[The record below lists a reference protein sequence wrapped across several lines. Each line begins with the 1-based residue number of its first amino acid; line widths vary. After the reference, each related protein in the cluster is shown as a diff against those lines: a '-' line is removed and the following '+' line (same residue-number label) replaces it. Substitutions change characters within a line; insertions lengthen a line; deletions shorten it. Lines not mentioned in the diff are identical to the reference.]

1 METSKLICYVNQLT
15 AFYMMAT
22 LAFNDLIS
30 KVIENNNSLS
40 KIGLSLK
47 KWTAVKL
54 PIRLSPNHST
64 DTCLS
69 QLTEVILN
77 GLENDW
83 LHTDFNWSSK
93 DYWRLRGH
101 KILLEKINCIG
112 FSDKTIKRFH
122 FYLTNRPFSISFDNI
137 SLETRTRNSGVL
149 QGSILIPYL
158 FL

>member
-1 METSKLICYVNQLT
+1 MVVTWALNELT
-15 AFYMMAT
+15 
-22 LAFNDLIS
+22 S
-30 KVIENNNSLS
+30 KVIESNNSLS
-40 KIGLSLK
+40 KLGLSLK

-54 PIRLSPNHST
+54 TIRLSPNHSI

-93 DYWRLRGH
+93 DFWRLRGH
-101 KILLEKINCIG
+101 KILLEKIKCIG
-112 FSDKTIKRFH
+112 FSDKSIKWFH
-122 FYLTNRPFSISFDNI
+122 VYLTNRPFSVSFDNI
-137 SLETRTRNSGVL
+137 SLETRTINSGVL
-149 QGSILIPYL
+149 QGSMLRPYL

>member
-1 METSKLICYVNQLT
+1 MVVTW
-15 AFYMMAT
+15 
-22 LAFNDLIS
+22 AFNELTS
-30 KVIENNNSLS
+30 KVIESNNSLS
-40 KIGLSLK
+40 KLGLSLK

-54 PIRLSPNHST
+54 TIRLSPNHSI

-93 DYWRLRGH
+93 DFWRLRGH
-101 KILLEKINCIG
+101 KILLEKIKCIG
-112 FSDKTIKRFH
+112 FSDKSIKWFH
-122 FYLTNRPFSISFDNI
+122 AYLTNRPFSVSFDNI
-137 SLETRTRNSGVL
+137 SLETRTINSGVL
-149 QGSILIPYL
+149 QGSMLRPYL

>member
-1 METSKLICYVNQLT
+1 MVVTW
-15 AFYMMAT
+15 
-22 LAFNDLIS
+22 AFNELTS
-30 KVIENNNSLS
+30 KVIESNNSLS
-40 KIGLSLK
+40 KLGLSLK

-54 PIRLSPNHST
+54 TIRLSPNHSI

-93 DYWRLRGH
+93 DFWRLRGH
-101 KILLEKINCIG
+101 KILLEKIKCIG
-112 FSDKTIKRFH
+112 FSDKSIKWLH
-122 FYLTNRPFSISFDNI
+122 VYLTNRPFSVSFDNI
-137 SLETRTRNSGVL
+137 SLETRTINSGVL
-149 QGSILIPYL
+149 QGSMLRPYL

>member
-1 METSKLICYVNQLT
+1 MVVTW
-15 AFYMMAT
+15 
-22 LAFNDLIS
+22 AFNELTS
-30 KVIENNNSLS
+30 KVIESNNSLS
-40 KIGLSLK
+40 KLGLSLK

-54 PIRLSPNHST
+54 TIRLSPNHSI

-83 LHTDFNWSSK
+83 LHTDFKWSSK
-93 DYWRLRGH
+93 DFWRLRGH
-101 KILLEKINCIG
+101 KMLLEKINCIG

-122 FYLTNRPFSISFDNI
+122 FNLTNRTFSISFDNI

>member
-1 METSKLICYVNQLT
+1 MVVTW
-15 AFYMMAT
+15 
-22 LAFNDLIS
+22 AFNELTS
-30 KVIENNNSLS
+30 KVIESNNSLS
-40 KIGLSLK
+40 KLGLSLK

-54 PIRLSPNHST
+54 TIRLSPNHSI

-93 DYWRLRGH
+93 DFWRLRGH
-101 KILLEKINCIG
+101 KILLEKIKCIG
-112 FSDKTIKRFH
+112 FSDKSIKWFH
-122 FYLTNRPFSISFDNI
+122 VYLTNRPFSVSFDNI
-137 SLETRTRNSGVL
+137 SLETRTINSSVL
-149 QGSILIPYL
+149 QGSMLRPYL

>member
-1 METSKLICYVNQLT
+1 MVVTW
-15 AFYMMAT
+15 
-22 LAFNDLIS
+22 AFNELTS
-30 KVIENNNSLS
+30 KVIESNNSLS
-40 KIGLSLK
+40 KLGLSLK

-64 DTCLS
+64 DTGLS

-83 LHTDFNWSSK
+83 LHTNFNWSSK
-93 DYWRLRGH
+93 DFWRLRGH
-101 KILLEKINCIG
+101 KMLLEKINCIG

-122 FYLTNRPFSISFDNI
+122 FNLTNRTFSISFDNI
-137 SLETRTRNSGVL
+137 SLEIRTRNSGVL

>member
-1 METSKLICYVNQLT
+1 MVVTW
-15 AFYMMAT
+15 
-22 LAFNDLIS
+22 AFNELTS
-30 KVIENNNSLS
+30 KVIESNNSLS
-40 KIGLSLK
+40 KLGLSLK

-54 PIRLSPNHST
+54 TIRLSPNHSI

-93 DYWRLRGH
+93 DFWRLRSH
-101 KILLEKINCIG
+101 KILLEKIKCIG
-112 FSDKTIKRFH
+112 FSDKSIKWFH
-122 FYLTNRPFSISFDNI
+122 VYLTNRPFSVSFDNI
-137 SLETRTRNSGVL
+137 SLETRTINSGVL
-149 QGSILIPYL
+149 QGSMLRPYL

>member
-1 METSKLICYVNQLT
+1 MVVTW
-15 AFYMMAT
+15 
-22 LAFNDLIS
+22 AFNELTS
-30 KVIENNNSLS
+30 KVIESNNSLS
-40 KIGLSLK
+40 KLGLSLK

-54 PIRLSPNHST
+54 TIRLSPNHSI

-93 DYWRLRGH
+93 DFWRLRGH
-101 KILLEKINCIG
+101 KILLEKIKCIG
-112 FSDKTIKRFH
+112 FSDKSIKWFH
-122 FYLTNRPFSISFDNI
+122 VYLTNRPFSVSFDNI
-137 SLETRTRNSGVL
+137 SLETRTINSGVL
-149 QGSILIPYL
+149 QGSMLRPYL

>member
-1 METSKLICYVNQLT
+1 MVVTW
-15 AFYMMAT
+15 
-22 LAFNDLIS
+22 AFNELTS
-30 KVIENNNSLS
+30 KVIESNNSLS
-40 KIGLSLK
+40 KLGLSLK

-54 PIRLSPNHST
+54 TIRLSPNHSI

-93 DYWRLRGH
+93 DIWRLRGH
-101 KILLEKINCIG
+101 KMLLEKINCID

-122 FYLTNRPFSISFDNI
+122 FNLTNRTFSISFDNI

>member
-1 METSKLICYVNQLT
+1 MVVTW
-15 AFYMMAT
+15 
-22 LAFNDLIS
+22 AFNELTS
-30 KVIENNNSLS
+30 KVIESNNSLS
-40 KIGLSLK
+40 KLGLSLK

-54 PIRLSPNHST
+54 SIRLSPNHSI

-93 DYWRLRGH
+93 DFWRLRGH
-101 KILLEKINCIG
+101 KILLEKVKCIG
-112 FSDKTIKRFH
+112 FSDKSIKWFH
-122 FYLTNRPFSISFDNI
+122 VYLTNRPFSVSFDNT
-137 SLETRTRNSGVL
+137 SLETRTINSGVL
-149 QGSILIPYL
+149 QGSMLRPYL

>member
-1 METSKLICYVNQLT
+1 MVVTW
-15 AFYMMAT
+15 
-22 LAFNDLIS
+22 AFNELTS
-30 KVIENNNSLS
+30 KVIESNNSLS
-40 KIGLSLK
+40 KLGLSLK

-54 PIRLSPNHST
+54 TIRLSPNHSI

-93 DYWRLRGH
+93 DFWRLRGH
-101 KILLEKINCIG
+101 KILLEKVKCIG
-112 FSDKTIKRFH
+112 FSDKSIKWFH
-122 FYLTNRPFSISFDNI
+122 VYLTNRPFSVSFDNI
-137 SLETRTRNSGVL
+137 SLETRTINSGVL
-149 QGSILIPYL
+149 QGSMLRPYL

>member
-1 METSKLICYVNQLT
+1 MVVTW
-15 AFYMMAT
+15 
-22 LAFNDLIS
+22 AFNELTS
-30 KVIENNNSLS
+30 KVIESNNSLS
-40 KIGLSLK
+40 KLGLSLK

-54 PIRLSPNHST
+54 TIRLSPNHSI

-93 DYWRLRGH
+93 DFWRLRGH
-101 KILLEKINCIG
+101 KILLEKIKCIG
-112 FSDKTIKRFH
+112 FSDKSIKWFH
-122 FYLTNRPFSISFDNI
+122 VYLTNRPFSVSFDNI
-137 SLETRTRNSGVL
+137 SLETRTINSGVL
-149 QGSILIPYL
+149 PGSMLRPYL